1 MFDSISSAS
10 ALQNLL
16 PQLEKLQLSV
26 NEIES
31 HFDNKEYPAFRRV
44 FLTD

>member
-1 MFDSISSAS
+1 MFYSISSAS

-26 NEIES
+26 NKIKSIFE
-31 HFDNKEYPAFRRV
+31 NKEYQV
-44 FLTD
+44 FCRIF